1 MSKTG
6 LRAQAA
12 GLKILLALLGIFYA
26 TSICFG
32 YSFLTHEQLIDL
44 AWEPSI
50 KPLLMARF
58 PKTTPAQLRDAHAY
72 AYGGSAIQD
81 AGYYPFGHGFFS
93 DLTHYVR
100 TGDFISIMIHD
111 ARDANELAFA
121 LGALSHYLGDTIG
134 HSDAVNPSTAIEFPN
149 LEKKYGPI
157 VTYDENPHAHVRTEF
172 AFDVHQLS
180 QSQFTP
186 AAYLRHVGLKVPL
199 RLLDQ
204 AFYETYGL
212 RLNKVLGKVEPAMK
226 SYRSSLRSF
235 LPRFAYAEVLL
246 HKKSFAAD
254 SDSPEFE
261 KFAARLRQ
269 ASIENDWER
278 YRQHK
283 PGFETRMI
291 AVLIFILPKVG
302 PLSYLS
308 IRGPNSDTELKYVA
322 SVNRVIDVYTKLL
335 DQLNQKGQDEFHVD
349 NYDLDTGNIIE
360 PGSYP
365 RTDKTYA
372 QLLDHI
378 ANDPNERIPRDLKQN
393 VLDFYADPYT
403 PIATKKDK
411 RKWEKVQTELA
422 ILQKSISKLQ
432 MMSSK

>member
-1 MSKTG
+1 MSKAG
-6 LRAQAA
+6 RRAQ
-12 GLKILLALLGIFYA
+12 GSALRKTLVLFLMLCP
-26 TSICFG
+26 SICFG

-50 KPLLMARF
+50 KPLLLARF
-58 PKTTPAQLRDAHAY
+58 PHTTPAQLRDAHAY

-111 ARDANELAFA
+111 ARDADELAFA

-149 LEKKYGPI
+149 LGKKFGPV
-157 VTYDENPHAHVRTEF
+157 VTYDESPHAHVRTEF
-172 AFDVHQLS
+172 AFDIDQLS
-180 QSQFTP
+180 QARFTP
-186 AAYLRHVGLKVPL
+186 AAYLRHVGLKIPL

-212 RLNKVLGKVEPAMK
+212 HLNKVLGKVEPAMK

-246 HKKSFAAD
+246 HKKNFASD
-254 SDSPEFE
+254 PDSPEFE
-261 KFAARLRQ
+261 KFAARLKL
-269 ASIENDWER
+269 ASVENNWEI

-283 PGFETRMI
+283 PSFETRMV
-291 AVLIFILPKVG
+291 AALIFILPKVG

-308 IRGPNSDTELKYVA
+308 IRGPNPETELKYVT
-322 SVNRVIDVYTKLL
+322 SVNRVIDIYAKLL
-335 DQLNQKGQDEFHVD
+335 DQLRQTGQDGFHVD

-360 PGSYP
+360 PGTYP
-365 RTDKTYA
+365 RTDKTYT
-372 QLLDHI
+372 QLLGRI
-378 ANDPNERIPRDLKQN
+378 ANDPNPHIPRDLKQN

-403 PIATKKDK
+403 PITTKKDT
-411 RKWEKVQTELA
+411 RKWEKVQKELTA
-422 ILQKSISKLQ
+422 LQESVSKSQ